1 MENIRLANGYEV
13 PARGY
18 GVYQVSKEDMQKSHD
33 YFFCHFR
40 NPGQVLTE

>member
-1 MENIRLANGYEV
+1 M
-13 PARGY
+13 
-18 GVYQVSKEDMQKSHD
+18 QVETVRSEDMQKSHD